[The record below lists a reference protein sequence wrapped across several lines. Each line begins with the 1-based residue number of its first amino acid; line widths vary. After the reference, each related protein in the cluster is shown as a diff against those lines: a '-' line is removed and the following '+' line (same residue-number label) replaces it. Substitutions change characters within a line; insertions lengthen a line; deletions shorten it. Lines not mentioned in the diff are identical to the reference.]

1 MATENTLRK
10 QIKSLLASLE
20 GDELGANALCS
31 AISPLMKRNSKD
43 NALSEL
49 IEALEK
55 RDHATL
61 WKGVQRHVDA
71 VVANLQ
77 ARSGGDDGVFDP
89 VGRAVCSQANPDVLG
104 VVVDLDE
111 GEDGDILCKATF
123 DDGSEELFPFHEARA
138 RTAEAGNGD
147 DEESGAAGAD
157 GDSDGLSSEGVEAL
171 AAVASFA
178 LAWLQHRSK
187 GGLVQVAAPPAMLAV
202 AEALHGVL
210 FDLNGLDGL
219 ACQEVTFY
227 PLLLHPP
234 TQIISLPLNRIYDR
248 SHVFCVQLNILL
260 KCIFFLYLLLLVL
273 DTQAIAKMCEC
284 WWVDER
290 PGAELLMPQLLMYL
304 LVQALGD
311 ESRDAD
317 LKRLFAV
324 SE

>member
-10 QIKSLLASLE
+10 QIKGLLASLE

-31 AISPLMKRNSKD
+31 AISPLIKRNSKD

-61 WKGVQRHVDA
+61 WEGVQRHVDA

-89 VGRAVCSQANPDVLG
+89 VGRAVCSQAYPGVRG

-147 DEESGAAGAD
+147 DSDEGGAGAD
-157 GDSDGLSSEGVEAL
+157 SESDGLSSEGVEAL
-171 AAVASFA
+171 AAVANFA

-187 GGLVQVAAPPAMLAV
+187 GGLVQVAAPPAMLAT

-219 ACQEVTFY
+219 ACQEVTY
-227 PLLLHPP
+227 HCLLLH
-234 TQIISLPLNRIYDR
+234 THACRNFLAFS
-248 SHVFCVQLNILL
+248 C
-260 KCIFFLYLLLLVL
+260 CI
-273 DTQAIAKMCEC
+273 TTSS
-284 WWVDER
+284 
-290 PGAELLMPQLLMYL
+290 
-304 LVQALGD
+304 
-311 ESRDAD
+311 SRFEAD
-317 LKRLFAV
+317 I
-324 SE
+324 